1 MCGTVLQHLLV
12 ARRRL
17 LIAGAGGFLRYLVVT
32 HNPEH
37 GIMGVTSSN
46 LLKHGSEVSKLS
58 WAGDAAGVGKL
69 ANTYPELLQFC
80 SYGKTTCWH
89 LAARAGAADVLAVLV
104 SRAEDLKY
112 RHCLEQRL
120 SRQQLPK
127 QQQES
132 LIQEM
137 ANARNCC
144 YVTPLMMAA
153 ESGCADSVRLLL
165 QQGAN
170 PWAVDDNGDS
180 ALHHANS
187 LRSAPWIVDVHA
199 EQWQHRGHPDPRL
212 LEDRTHCLPYQLALR
227 HNNAALAE
235 CLDPCTPLA
244 SLFGEAATQQLPASV
259 LLGPA
264 SLAQLARVALHRKL
278 KAELESLQDQAE
290 PTPVS
295 RCQKGRRG
303 GAGAV
308 AA

>member
-165 QQGAN
+165 QQ
-170 PWAVDDNGDS
+170 
-180 ALHHANS
+180 
-187 LRSAPWIVDVHA
+187 A